1 MGEDT
6 KVEQTPDE
14 ALEVDQATDTEISE
28 LQSKVDQYQ
37 TDLDV
42 VDKETDEALR
52 QVKAEAILSNVE
64 TTKRRLMLKLMS

>member
-28 LQSKVDQYQ
+28 LQSKVINIR
-37 TDLDV
+37 L
-42 VDKETDEALR
+42 
-52 QVKAEAILSNVE
+52 I
-64 TTKRRLMLKLMS
+64 LMLLIRN